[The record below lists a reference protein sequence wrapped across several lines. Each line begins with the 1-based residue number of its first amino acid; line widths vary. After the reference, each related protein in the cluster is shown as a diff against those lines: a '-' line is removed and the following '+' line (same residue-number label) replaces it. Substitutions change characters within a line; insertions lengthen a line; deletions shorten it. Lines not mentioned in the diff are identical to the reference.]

1 MKNDL
6 ELQQDIINELNW
18 QPFIDSS
25 KIGVKVQNGVVNL
38 FGEVPSYAQKI
49 AAEKAVKKVTGVK
62 AIAEDLEIRL
72 ITAHQK
78 TDIELATSVLNALKW
93 HSAVPED
100 KIQIKVEDGLVTLEG
115 EVEWDYQRSSAKN
128 AIANLSGVK
137 GVNNLITLKTKVT
150 EFDVKKLISN
160 ALHRTATID
169 AERISVDMVGNKVI
183 LKGSVSS
190 YTEKE
195 DVEEAAW
202 CAPGVVTVESHLMVE
217 PQMELAF

>member
-6 ELQQDIINELNW
+6 ELQQDILNELNW

-25 KIGVKVQNGVVNL
+25 KIGVKVNNGVVNL
-38 FGEVPSYAQKI
+38 FGQVPSYAQKI
-49 AAEKAVKKVTGVK
+49 AAEKAVKKITGVK
-62 AIAEDLEIRL
+62 AIAEDIEVRL
-72 ITAHQK
+72 NPAHQK
-78 TDIELATSVLNALKW
+78 TDAELATSVLNALKW

-100 KIQIKVEDGLVTLEG
+100 KIQVKVEEGIVTLEG
-115 EVEWDYQRSSAKN
+115 ELEWDYQRNSAKN

-137 GVNNLITLKTKVT
+137 GVHNLITLDTKVS

-169 AERISVDMVGNKVI
+169 AEKITVELKGGRVI
-183 LKGSVSS
+183 LKGTVSS

-195 DVEEAAW
+195 DAEEAAW